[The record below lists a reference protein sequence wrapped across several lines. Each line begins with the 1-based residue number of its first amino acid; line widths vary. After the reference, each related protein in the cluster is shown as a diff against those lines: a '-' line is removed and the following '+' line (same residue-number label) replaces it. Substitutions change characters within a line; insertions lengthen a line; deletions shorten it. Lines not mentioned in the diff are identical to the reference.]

1 MIGILRSFAVF
12 ALSGVL
18 GVVALP
24 VTPSSA
30 AEGESAIKARV
41 EFMDKELYARFKV
54 LAAFAKNGQGT
65 LGDVAKN
72 AREIAGLA
80 NRIPENFPQGTGRGD
95 YPDKVTRA
103 LPAIWSDWQGFEKAT
118 DDLMTG
124 ATRLAELARA
134 GNREA
139 VIDMIGT
146 TGRYSGT
153 QIGCAGCHE
162 KYQGPKVR

>member
-1 MIGILRSFAVF
+1 MNVSLRCFAVF
-12 ALSGVL
+12 ALSVML
-18 GVVALP
+18 GMSVLP
-24 VTPSSA
+24 VSASHA

-41 EFMDKELYARFKV
+41 EFMDKELYSRFKV

-65 LGDVAKN
+65 LEDVAKN
-72 AREIAGLA
+72 AQEIAGLA

-95 YPDKVTRA
+95 YPDKLTRA
-103 LPAIWSDWQGFEKAT
+103 LPAIWTDWQGFEKAT
-118 DDLMTG
+118 NDLATG
-124 ATRLAELARA
+124 SARLAELARA
-134 GNREA
+134 GNRDA

-146 TGRYSGT
+146 SGRYGGT